1 MICFLN
7 CHLAAHM
14 NNALQ
19 RVDEFE
25 YILET
30 QDFDIYDTPQ
40 IRDHKSGFLHRGTQI
55 LCIYAT
61 WAAVQVK
68 CGSAAFSQGGVLVW
82 WSELPHRRSRFA
94 LSPLIHQQRPAK
106 FAVGQRPGIVL
117 VWGHT
122 HTHNNT
128 RLLIIFIFL
137 QLIMMKKKEAFL
149 QEFEEGPLNFK
160 PTYKFDRNS
169 DTYDTR

>member
-1 MICFLN
+1 MVCFVH

-14 NNALQ
+14 NYALQ

-30 QDFDIYDTPQ
+30 QEFDISDTPHV
-40 IRDHKSGFLHRGTQI
+40 RDHRSVDTHRGTQR
-55 LCIYAT
+55 LRYAIYVCCYRII
-61 WAAVQVK
+61 WW
-68 CGSAAFSQGGVLVW
+68 SIPLSQGGVLVW
-82 WSELPHRRSRFA
+82 RPELPYCGPWLA
-94 LSPLIHQQRPAK
+94 LPPLVHQQRTLQ
-106 FAVGQRPGIVL
+106 FAVGQRSGDMPKWV
-117 VWGHT
+117 HT
-122 HTHNNT
+122 HRHSYAH
-128 RLLIIFIFL
+128 LLIYTIFL
-137 QLIMMKKKEAFL
+137 QLITMKEKEPFL